1 MDHAKLL
8 SWIMIALFP
17 NELERKRVEKVLK
30 KHGTGDY
37 YREAR
42 VGLAVLKLAGTQL
55 ERIEY
60 YIGQADVDYRDV
72 LAMAEYPG
80 QMRQPYS
87 LKEEDPDRYAQ
98 IMEEDRKQYEE
109 WIEMIIKGEGKRE
122 NGEGTP
128 ET

>member
-8 SWIMIALFP
+8 NWIMIALFP

-30 KHGTGDY
+30 KHGTGNY
-37 YREAR
+37 HREAR
-42 VGLAVLKLAGTQL
+42 VGLAVLKLAGTEL

-60 YIGQADVDYRDV
+60 YIGQADMDYRDV

-87 LKEEDPDRYAQ
+87 LKEEDPERYAQ
-98 IMEEDRKQYEE
+98 IMEEDRKQYEG
-109 WIEMIIKGEGKRE
+109 WI
-122 NGEGTP
+122 NDQLSP
-128 ET
+128 ES

>member
-1 MDHAKLL
+1 MDHEKLL

-30 KHGTGDY
+30 EHGTRDY

-42 VGLAVLKLAGTQL
+42 VGLAVLKLAGTEL

-60 YIGQADVDYRDV
+60 YISQADVDYRDV

-80 QMRQPYS
+80 QMREPHS
-87 LKEEDPDRYAQ
+87 LKEEDPERYEQ

-109 WIEMIIKGEGKRE
+109 WI
-122 NGEGTP
+122 NDQLSP
-128 ET
+128 ES